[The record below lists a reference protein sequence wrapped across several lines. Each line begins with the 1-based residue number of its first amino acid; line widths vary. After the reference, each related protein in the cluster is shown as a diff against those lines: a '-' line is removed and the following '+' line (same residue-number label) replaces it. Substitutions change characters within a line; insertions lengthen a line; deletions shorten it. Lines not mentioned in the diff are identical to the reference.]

1 MKNQRL
7 YFVALVIGV
16 LLNIS
21 IFAQEE
27 EKEEAYQFT
36 MVKEVPTTSVKDQYR
51 SGTCWSFSGLAF
63 IESELLRIGKGEYDL
78 SAMWVVRKS
87 YEDQARKYVRMHGSL
102 NFSAGGAFVDVLNVI
117 KNHGIVPTEVYK
129 GLNYGE
135 DKHVHGELDNIL
147 KSYVDAVLKN
157 GNKKL
162 SPVWLDAYKAVLD
175 VYMGKEPENFTYNG
189 KTYKDSKE
197 FAKSLNL
204 NIDDYVNISSFTH
217 HPFYEKFII
226 EVPDNWAYGEVY
238 NLPLDEMMEVIDN
251 AINNGYTLAWGAD
264 VSEKGFKY
272 AKGFAVIPA
281 EERPDLDGLERDK
294 WEKLSAKE
302 KEEQLYKFDK
312 PLPEK
317 TITQEIRQNAFDNWE
332 TTDDH
337 GMQIAGIAKDQNG
350 TKYYY
355 VKNSWNTANIYNGF
369 FYASETFVKYK
380 TLNYVV
386 HKDAIPKDIK
396 KKLNI
401 K

>member
-175 VYMGKEPENFTYNG
+175 V
-189 KTYKDSKE
+189 
-197 FAKSLNL
+197 
-204 NIDDYVNISSFTH
+204 
-217 HPFYEKFII
+217 
-226 EVPDNWAYGEVY
+226 
-238 NLPLDEMMEVIDN
+238 
-251 AINNGYTLAWGAD
+251 
-264 VSEKGFKY
+264 
-272 AKGFAVIPA
+272 
-281 EERPDLDGLERDK
+281 
-294 WEKLSAKE
+294 
-302 KEEQLYKFDK
+302 
-312 PLPEK
+312 
-317 TITQEIRQNAFDNWE
+317 
-332 TTDDH
+332 
-337 GMQIAGIAKDQNG
+337 
-350 TKYYY
+350 
-355 VKNSWNTANIYNGF
+355 
-369 FYASETFVKYK
+369 
-380 TLNYVV
+380 
-386 HKDAIPKDIK
+386 
-396 KKLNI
+396 
-401 K
+401 